1 MGKKNK
7 KDITPIV
14 QSYLCHSCG
23 SCFSACGHDCISY
36 KQSTAGFLFPQIDYD
51 LCTNCGLCFD
61 VCPGDHFN
69 TRLVEQK
76 LDDPFIGNIQKTL
89 VGRATNEEIY
99 LNSQSGG
106 ATTAILKYLLDEN
119 IVSAVVVSQMNDVSL
134 KNEVKIIT
142 NSNDLLQSQKSKYV
156 PTSIVSIVPEILKIE
171 GRVAIVG
178 LSCHMHGLENLTQIK
193 KKLDQKI
200 IKIGLICDR
209 VMLYSSI
216 DFFTKSVTK
225 NTVQKFVFRDT
236 SNTQYPGDISFFID
250 DKLTIVDKKNRKQM
264 KDFFTP
270 TRCML
275 CFDKMNVYSDIVLGD
290 PHAID
295 GTNKQNGES
304 LVIVRTD
311 LGNEIIQD
319 CLAKDYIQLRTI
331 PEKDAIV
338 GQGIEIK
345 KKKFSSNI
353 LAWKELGYKIPDYP
367 QEVMD
372 SMVEVEED
380 EIQKSK
386 KKLVHSMKL
395 DSLES
400 QDAVFAEAKKYLDN
414 FQQKKTLLYKIKK
427 FFKG

>member
-1 MGKKNK
+1 MSKKIK

-76 LDDPFIGNIQKTL
+76 LDDPFIGNIQNTL
-89 VGRATNEEIY
+89 VGRAKNEEIY

-106 ATTAILKYLLDEN
+106 VTTAILKYLLDEN

-290 PHAID
+290 PHAIN

-319 CLAKDYIQLRTI
+319 CLEKDYIQLRTI
-331 PEKDAIV
+331 SAQDAIV

-353 LAWKELGYKIPDYP
+353 LAWKELGHKIPDYP